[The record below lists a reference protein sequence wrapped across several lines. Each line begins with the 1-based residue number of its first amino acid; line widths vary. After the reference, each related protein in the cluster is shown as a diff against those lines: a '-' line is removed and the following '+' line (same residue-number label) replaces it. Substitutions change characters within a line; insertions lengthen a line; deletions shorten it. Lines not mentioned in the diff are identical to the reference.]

1 MPMTSGFGAMLFIGS
16 MVVLGTA
23 AYAGVKAAPWLPV
36 FKKDIKR
43 IINLAQLRDTDV
55 VYDLGSGDGRIL
67 IGLAH
72 NSAATFWG
80 YEVSFLPYLWSRL
93 KILLLGLSRQVEI
106 RFADF
111 YMRDLGQATVVFC
124 FLTPKAMAK
133 LGPKFIK
140 ELQPGTKII
149 SYSFA
154 IPDWEP
160 EIVNRPDDKRIPI
173 FVYRVPTT

>member
-1 MPMTSGFGAMLFIGS
+1 MSGSITAAALFVGS
-16 MVVLGTA
+16 VVVLGTA

-43 IINLAQLRDTDV
+43 IIQLADIHDSDV
-55 VYDLGSGDGRIL
+55 VYDLGSGDGRVL
-67 IGLAH
+67 IGMAH
-72 NSAATFWG
+72 NSTATFCG

-93 KILLLGLSRQVEI
+93 NILLLGLSRQVEI

-111 YMRDLGQATVVFC
+111 YQRDLGQATVIFC

-133 LGPKFIK
+133 LGPKFK
-140 ELQPGTKII
+140 RELKPGTKVI

-154 IPDWEP
+154 IPEWVP
-160 EIVNRPDDKRIPI
+160 TTVNKPSDQRIPI
-173 FVYRVPTT
+173 YMYEVS